1 LKKIFVLA
9 YVFACLFASNSI
21 ASEKEVGLRKGEE
34 LYVPVYSHLN
44 IGVGYK
50 IDLAATLSIRNT
62 SHDKPIIID
71 KVEYYDNDGNLVR
84 SEIKEPV
91 EIKPMASTYYFVK
104 VTDDFGGI
112 GANYIVRWHSVE
124 KTTPPVV
131 ETIMFGKMGQA
142 SLSFARSARV
152 VKEVE

>member
-1 LKKIFVLA
+1 LKKIFVLVLGGFFLFCA
-9 YVFACLFASNSI
+9 NAFAA
-21 ASEKEVGLRKGEE
+21 EKDVNLLKGEE

-62 SHDKPIIID
+62 SHDKSIYLD
-71 KVEYYDNDGNLVR
+71 KVDYYDNDGNLVR
-84 SEIKEPV
+84 SEVKEPQ
-91 EIKPMASTYYFVK
+91 EIKPMASTYFFVK
-104 VTDDFGGI
+104 VTDNFGGV
-112 GANYIVRWHSVE
+112 GANYIVRWHSDE
-124 KTTPPVV
+124 KATPPVV

-152 VKEVE
+152 IKETE